1 MTDFLSESYWDSRYA
16 EGATG
21 WDLKGVSRP
30 LREYI
35 DQLKDKST
43 RILVPGAGY
52 GYEVQ
57 YLWEKGFVN
66 TVVVDLSK
74 VALSDLKKRIPSFPE
89 SQLMHDNFFNL
100 TGSFDLILEQTFFC
114 ALHPDLRQQYTRK
127 MSNLL
132 EPSGKLVGLLFNFSL
147 TEKGPPFG
155 GSMEEYKSLFESYF
169 TIKTLEPCY
178 NSALSR
184 KGKELFLILLKE
196 T

>member
-127 MSNLL
+127 MSSLFK
-132 EPSGKLVGLLFNFSL
+132 PKGRLVGLLFNFSL

-155 GSMEEYKSLFESYF
+155 GNMKEYKQYFERYF
-169 TIKTLEPCY
+169 SIKVMEPSY
-178 NSALSR
+178 NSVKPRDGS
-184 KGKELFLILLKE
+184 ELFINLIKK
-196 T
+196 